1 MDSFNRKRGR
11 NKMRKKISIKDSDYK
26 ELLELMNIG
35 IMLRRTGETMISK
48 VENTLSTLA
57 TYGVEVPEK
66 RIKNIIKENSR
77 SVRWMD
83 FD

>member
-1 MDSFNRKRGR
+1 
-11 NKMRKKISIKDSDYK
+11 MRKKISIKDSDYN

-35 IMLRRTGETMISK
+35 IMLQRTGENMISK

-66 RIKNIIKENSR
+66 RIKNIIKENSK
-77 SVRWMD
+77 SVRWID

>member
-1 MDSFNRKRGR
+1 
-11 NKMRKKISIKDSDYK
+11 MRKKISIKDSDYK

>member
-1 MDSFNRKRGR
+1 
-11 NKMRKKISIKDSDYK
+11 MRKKISINDSDYN

-35 IMLRRTGETMISK
+35 IMLQRTGENMISK

-77 SVRWMD
+77 SVRWID

>member
-1 MDSFNRKRGR
+1 
-11 NKMRKKISIKDSDYK
+11 MRKKISIKDSDYN

-35 IMLRRTGETMISK
+35 IMLQRTGENMISK

-77 SVRWMD
+77 SVRWID

>member
-1 MDSFNRKRGR
+1 
-11 NKMRKKISIKDSDYK
+11 MRKKISIKDSDYN

-35 IMLRRTGETMISK
+35 IMLQRTGENMISK

-77 SVRWMD
+77 SVRWVD

>member
-1 MDSFNRKRGR
+1 MDLFNKKRGR
-11 NKMRKKISIKDSDYK
+11 NKMRKKISIKDSDYN

-35 IMLRRTGETMISK
+35 IMLQRTGENMISK

-77 SVRWMD
+77 SVRWVD

>member
-1 MDSFNRKRGR
+1 
-11 NKMRKKISIKDSDYK
+11 MRKKISIKDSDYN

-35 IMLRRTGETMISK
+35 IMLQRTGETMISK
-48 VENTLSTLA
+48 VENTLSALA
-57 TYGVEVPEK
+57 TYGVEAPDK

-77 SVRWMD
+77 SVRWVD

>member
-1 MDSFNRKRGR
+1 MDSFNKKRGR
-11 NKMRKKISIKDSDYK
+11 NKMRKKISIKDSDYN

-35 IMLRRTGETMISK
+35 IMLQRTGENMISK

-77 SVRWMD
+77 SVRWVD

>member
-11 NKMRKKISIKDSDYK
+11 NKMRKKISIKDSDYN

-35 IMLRRTGETMISK
+35 IMLQRTGENMISK

-77 SVRWMD
+77 SVRWID

>member
-1 MDSFNRKRGR
+1 
-11 NKMRKKISIKDSDYK
+11 MRKKISIKDSDYK

-35 IMLRRTGETMISK
+35 IMLQRTGENMISK

-77 SVRWMD
+77 SVRWID

>member
-1 MDSFNRKRGR
+1 MDSFNKKRGR
-11 NKMRKKISIKDSDYK
+11 NKMRKKISIKDSDYN

-35 IMLRRTGETMISK
+35 IMLQRTGENMISK

-77 SVRWMD
+77 SVRWID

>member
-1 MDSFNRKRGR
+1 
-11 NKMRKKISIKDSDYK
+11 MRKKISIEDSDYK

>member
-1 MDSFNRKRGR
+1 MK
-11 NKMRKKISIKDSDYK
+11 KKIGIEDSDYK
-26 ELLELMNIG
+26 ELLKLMNIG
-35 IMLRRTGETMISK
+35 MMLQKTGETMISK
-48 VENTLSTLA
+48 IENTLSTLA

-77 SVRWMD
+77 SVRWVD

>member
-1 MDSFNRKRGR
+1 
-11 NKMRKKISIKDSDYK
+11 MRKKISIEDSDYK

-57 TYGVEVPEK
+57 TYGIEVPEK

-77 SVRWMD
+77 SVRWID